1 MSSKYKIPKG
11 TCDYFNENAN
21 KLNYIKDISTNIF
34 EKYGGK
40 YLETPVFELKNIIM
54 GKYGDEAE
62 NKLVYEIDDNGGEK
76 LVLRYDLT
84 IPFVRFLK
92 ENGIKK
98 IKRYSIGKV
107 YRRDNPNTKQ
117 GRYREFYQ
125 ADFDIV
131 GEDNNSMIA
140 ECTIFKM
147 ICEILDKLNIKN
159 YKILI
164 NDTDNLKEILIDVL
178 QIPESNFKNVC
189 SSIDKLDKVTFQD
202 IRKELEDKGLN
213 NQQINDLEIIIKSN
227 ELYCKKTESR
237 LDKISNIADVWNI
250 KDKLEYNFSLAR
262 GLDYY
267 NGIIFEVKIKDFPSS
282 ICAGG
287 RYDNIIDNNTFIG
300 FSLGITRIMNLITY
314 DNSNIWKPIYN
325 FTTLGNISYYD
336 KIKMIEYV
344 RNNISKD
351 NQLNYSFDKEDKKL
365 GKLIT
370 DCVKRY
376 EKYLIIISEEEN
388 KNNQIIIKDLENNT
402 QTLIKID

>member
-1 MSSKYKIPKG
+1 MNYKLPKG
-11 TCDYFNENAN
+11 TCDYYNESAD
-21 KLNYIKDISTNIF
+21 KLNFIKNITENIF
-34 EKYGGK
+34 IKYGGK

-62 NKLVYEIDDNGGEK
+62 NKLVYEIEDNGGEK

-84 IPFVRFLK
+84 IPFIRHLK

-107 YRRDNPNTKQ
+107 YRRDNPNLKQ
-117 GRYREFYQ
+117 GRFREFYQ

-131 GEDNNSMIA
+131 GEDNSTMIA

-164 NDTDNLKEILIDVL
+164 NDTENLKEVLINILK
-178 QIPESNFKNVC
+178 IPESNFKNVC
-189 SSIDKLDKVTFQD
+189 SSIDKLDKVSFKD
-202 IRKELEDKGLN
+202 IRKELGDKGLSDD
-213 NQQINDLEIIIKSN
+213 QINNLELIIKSN
-227 ELYCKKTESR
+227 DTYSKITESK

-250 KDKLEYNFSLAR
+250 RNKLEYKLSLAR

-267 NGIIFEVKIKDFPSS
+267 NGIIFEVKIYDFPSS

-287 RYDNIIDNNTFIG
+287 RYDNLVDNNTFIG
-300 FSLGITRIMNLITY
+300 FSLGITRIMDLVNLNNT
-314 DNSNIWKPIYN
+314 NKWKKVYN

-351 NQLNYSFDKEDKKL
+351 NQLNYSFEKEDKKL
-365 GKLIT
+365 GKYIT
-370 DCVKRY
+370 QCVQKF
-376 EKYLIIISEEEN
+376 EKYLVIISEEEY
-388 KNNQIIIKDLENNT
+388 KDNQIILKDLENNT
-402 QTLIKID
+402 QEVIKID